1 VDETGT
7 PQEFVHFDYANGRGT
22 TVQFGNG
29 EFGEIP
35 TRDLNL
41 RVVYRLGQGRRDNV
55 AADSLT
61 DFDSATLPF
70 VTAVTNPFGV
80 TDAVDPETPDAAHQ
94 VAPQAYRAETF
105 RAVRAEDYAS
115 AVEKL
120 AWVQRAGAQF
130 RWTGSWLTLFAT
142 PDPKGSFSLSD
153 VERRDLE
160 RQLNRYR
167 LAGRETFGMNPKYA
181 NLDLEIHVCVEPT
194 SYKGD
199 VKEAVLEALFGRRG
213 GHAHPGFFSPDMWT
227 FGDPLMRA
235 LLEAAIQ
242 AVPGVRAVEEIYI
255 RRRGW
260 FARRLFD
267 ELVYP
272 VAVDE
277 IIRVEND
284 PNLPERGAVRLVMGG
299 GA

>member
-1 VDETGT
+1 
-7 PQEFVHFDYANGRGT
+7 
-22 TVQFGNG
+22 
-29 EFGEIP
+29 
-35 TRDLNL
+35 
-41 RVVYRLGQGRRDNV
+41 
-55 AADSLT
+55 
-61 DFDSATLPF
+61 
-70 VTAVTNPFGV
+70 
-80 TDAVDPETPDAAHQ
+80 
-94 VAPQAYRAETF
+94 
-105 RAVRAEDYAS
+105 
-115 AVEKL
+115 
-120 AWVQRAGAQF
+120 
-130 RWTGSWLTLFAT
+130 
-142 PDPKGSFSLSD
+142 
-153 VERRDLE
+153 
-160 RQLNRYR
+160 
-167 LAGRETFGMNPKYA
+167 
-181 NLDLEIHVCVEPT
+181 
-194 SYKGD
+194 
-199 VKEAVLEALFGRRG
+199 
-213 GHAHPGFFSPDMWT
+213 MWT